1 MILIQLGRLLY
12 LQLIEFWFALAV
24 IVEKELALIA
34 AKAPHAR
41 NHAAL
46 GGHARWLLQRVIIVS
61 MRDGLYRSTRLSRVL
76 GLEAQLS

>member
-1 MILIQLGRLLY
+1 MIKFG
-12 LQLIEFWFALAV
+12 FALAV

-46 GGHARWLLQRVIIVS
+46 GHTWLLQRVLRVK
-61 MRDGLYRSTRLSRVL
+61 MRQSTALTELSRVL
-76 GLEAQLS
+76 AEFWVWTGGSA